1 MNRLHRRAV
10 AGSNL
15 LLLAL
20 GFVFLVVISGFV
32 LRGFRI
38 DLTENRLYTL
48 TAGTQHILDKVE
60 EPIHLY
66 LYFSQGLSRNLPQLR
81 TYAQRVRELLE
92 EIVARSHGKITLD
105 VIDPLPFS
113 EAEDRAGAFGLQ
125 AVPVGDGGG
134 NLFFGLV
141 GTNATDGQ
149 TIIPFFHPDKEA
161 FLEYD
166 VAKLISTLSTDQRS
180 VVALYSSLPME
191 PGFDPGQGRPS
202 DGWVIDSEL
211 SQLFELRRLQAPFSA
226 IADDVD
232 TLVLVHPKDLD
243 DDSLY
248 AIDQFVLRG
257 GRLLLFVDPYSE
269 ADVGASSGDP
279 TKMFASHASDLERLF
294 KAWGVQFDKDS
305 VVLDARYALQVQSAT
320 ATQPVR
326 HLGILGLDAK
336 AMNQKDVVSA
346 QIDSINL
353 STAGAIGLAKDSALS
368 MEPLLQSS
376 AMAGLVKSDEVKF
389 LPDPE
394 SLFDKFKP
402 TGERYALAA
411 RLSGP
416 LHSAFPE
423 RKSDQHLDEG
433 KAEGSII
440 VVADTDLLADRMWVR
455 IQNFFGQRSVMPFAG
470 NGDFVVNAVDNLVG
484 SSDLIAVRTRAA
496 SSRPFERVEALKRRA
511 EARFR
516 DKERELQ
523 AELAETERRL
533 QELHERKGESG
544 VALLSPE
551 QKAELERF
559 QNQKLR
565 IRKDLR
571 AVQLGLNQ
579 DIERLGTRLKLLNV
593 LAMPLLL
600 SLLALGFMGLR
611 ARRARAR
618 K

>member
-15 LLLAL
+15 FLLAL
-20 GFVFLVVISGFV
+20 GFVFLVVISGFT
-32 LRGFRI
+32 LRGFRV

-48 TAGTQHILDKVE
+48 TEGTQRILDKVE

-66 LYFSQGLSRNLPQLR
+66 LYFSQGLARDLPQLR

-92 EIVARSHGKITLD
+92 EIAARSHGRITLD

-134 NLFFGLV
+134 NLFFGLA

-149 TIIPFFHPDKEA
+149 TIIPFFQPDKEA

-180 VVALYSSLPME
+180 VVALYSSLPMG
-191 PGFDPGQGRPS
+191 PGFDPAQGRPS
-202 DGWVIDSEL
+202 EGWVIDGEL
-211 SQLFELRRLQAPFSA
+211 SQLFELRRLQAPLTA

-232 TLVLVHPKDLD
+232 TLVLVHPKDLA

-257 GRLLLFVDPYSE
+257 GRLLVFVDPYSE
-269 ADVGASSGDP
+269 ADAGAGSSDP
-279 TKMFASHASDLERLF
+279 SQMFASHASSLDRLF
-294 KAWGVQFDKDS
+294 KAWGVQFDADS
-305 VVLDARYALQVQSAT
+305 VVVDSRYALQVQSAS

-353 STAGAIGLAKDSALS
+353 STAGAIGLGKDSALS

-376 AMAGLVKSDEVKF
+376 AMAGLVKSDDVKF

-394 SLFDKFKP
+394 TLFEKFKA
-402 TGERYALAA
+402 TGERYVLAA
-411 RLSGP
+411 RLSGS
-416 LHSAFPE
+416 LHSAYPE
-423 RKSDQHLDEG
+423 RKGEKHLSEG
-433 KAEGSII
+433 KADGSII
-440 VVADTDLLADRMWVR
+440 IVADTDLLSDRMWARV
-455 IQNFFGQRSVMPFAG
+455 QNFFGQRSVTPFAG

-484 SSDLIAVRTRAA
+484 SGDLIAVRTRAA
-496 SSRPFERVEALKRRA
+496 SSRPFERVEALKRKA

-533 QELHERKGESG
+533 QELHEQKGESG
-544 VALLSPE
+544 AALLSPE
-551 QKAELERF
+551 QQAELERF
-559 QNQKLR
+559 QGQKLR

-593 LAMPLLL
+593 LAVPLVL
-600 SLLALGFMGLR
+600 SLLALAFVVLR
-611 ARRARAR
+611 ARRSRAR
-618 K
+618 D